1 MEPKC
6 VWIGFADVRKAYDN
20 VDLDHLDKMIRYECQ
35 DEFVL
40 QQWEDQYLD
49 MIALNMDVDG
59 YLIKRTKGLPQ
70 GSELAPVLFNF
81 YTTTILKD
89 LKLADDVDYGIFAD
103 NWVFTANSEKSLREA
118 MISTNIVLKTYGLEF
133 ELSEAFILWT
143 NGTLFDAQEF
153 TQEEDALAKTY
164 KFLGIPWNCSN
175 GKVLFNW
182 DDVKFKLT
190 KWMIKPGYETVKMV
204 KKFIIPKFRYY
215 WTYLKKISKS
225 NAKEYLS
232 WFKKVLRKWLQHQLI
247 YQNVSEDFMI
257 ALIFPRKNEY
267 LCAIDLL
274 INDTELET
282 RNLSENQIKLIK
294 RLKELGNIVVKQHK
308 KIGIYQASN
317 LLFNDSNIEDEL
329 KRNEIVYG
337 KPFKRSKMVMDI
349 LMKSI
354 YGENRISTAIFRDQM
369 NFAKKTR
376 RKKIYTIFG

>member
-1 MEPKC
+1 MEPKYG
-6 VWIGFADVRKAYDN
+6 WIGFADVRKAYDN
-20 VDLDHLDKMIRYECQ
+20 VDLDHLDRMIRYECQ
-35 DEFVL
+35 DEFII
-40 QQWEDQYLD
+40 QQWEEQYLD
-49 MIALNMDVDG
+49 MMALNMDVNG

-81 YTTTILKD
+81 YTTIILRD

-133 ELSEAFILWT
+133 ELNEAFISWT
-143 NGTLFDAQEF
+143 NGTLFDTREF

-164 KFLGIPWNCSN
+164 KFLGIPWNFSN

-190 KWMIKPGYETVKMV
+190 KWMIKPGYETIKMA
-204 KKFIIPKFRYY
+204 KKFLIPKFRYY
-215 WTYLKKISKS
+215 WTYLSKISKS
-225 NAKEYLS
+225 NAKEYLL

-247 YQNVSEDFMI
+247 YQNISDDFMI

-274 INDTELET
+274 IDDTEIET
-282 RNLSENQIKLIK
+282 RNLNENQLKLIK
-294 RLKELGNIVVKQHK
+294 RLKELGSIVVKQHK

-317 LLFNDSNIEDEL
+317 LLFNDLNIEDEL

-376 RKKIYTIFG
+376 RKKIFTIFG